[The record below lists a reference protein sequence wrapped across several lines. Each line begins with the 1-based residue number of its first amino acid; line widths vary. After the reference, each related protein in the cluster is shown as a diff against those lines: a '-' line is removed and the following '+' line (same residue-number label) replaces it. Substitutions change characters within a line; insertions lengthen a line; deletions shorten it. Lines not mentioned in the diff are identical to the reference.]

1 MRPLLAVGFLSV
13 LVLTS
18 AACGQPVT
26 ASPPSPEAGL
36 ATPSV
41 TIPPPPALTTSPKP
55 PNPTRSPTP
64 EPKHP
69 LEYLE
74 DAEVRAADP
83 LDQLPQSEW
92 VFTEDKVTLT
102 DGVVRMEGSSDWGT
116 ILRHEGIEEG
126 EGFIVLFQYSAVS
139 VFDIVL
145 MSGGEWDA
153 ADHRSFGIVKPNPTV
168 HIDTFEGTK
177 ELNRGK
183 VPKGNLFLKPD
194 TWYNLII
201 AVDGDGDFLLVIW
214 DPADPLVQK
223 TYRESLGESWAGLT
237 WMFSA
242 DALRGI
248 LSFDEY
254 SEVSFTDIR

>member
-1 MRPLLAVGFLSV
+1 MRPLLAAGFLCG
-13 LVLTS
+13 LGLTS
-18 AACGQPVT
+18 AACGQPAT
-26 ASPPSPEAGL
+26 TSPPSPEAGL
-36 ATPSV
+36 ARPSV
-41 TIPPPPALTTSPKP
+41 TIPPPPAITASPKT

-74 DAEVRAADP
+74 DSEVRAADL

-153 ADHRSFGIVKPNPTV
+153 ADHRSFGIVKPNPTI
-168 HIDTFEGTK
+168 HIQPFEGTK
-177 ELNRGK
+177 ELNRGQ
-183 VPKGNLFLKPD
+183 VPKGNLLLKPV
-194 TWYNLII
+194 TWYKLMI
-201 AVDGDGDFLLVIW
+201 AVDGDGDFLLVLW